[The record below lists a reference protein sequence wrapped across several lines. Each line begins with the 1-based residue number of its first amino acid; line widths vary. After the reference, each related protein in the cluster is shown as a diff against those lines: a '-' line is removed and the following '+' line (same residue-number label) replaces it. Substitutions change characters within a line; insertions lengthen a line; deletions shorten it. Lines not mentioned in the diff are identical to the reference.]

1 MREETLKGRGI
12 MQRDR
17 TQVTWYRFAA
27 PGILAVAL
35 ATVGCGAP
43 TATTSTAPVDET
55 ATETAQA
62 EETSTAAASA
72 PVRVGDVAPEFTAV
86 DSMGNTHS
94 LSDFRGQVVVLEWTN
109 HQCPYVGKHYSSG
122 NMQKLQTDATADGAV
137 WLSIISSAPG
147 KQGYVEADKANE
159 LTESRD
165 AAPTAVLLDSEGD
178 IGQLY
183 DARTTP
189 HMFVI
194 DEAGLVQ
201 YMGAID
207 SIPTADTADLEKADN
222 YVQAALTSVLASQP
236 VETTATQPYGCSVK
250 YDG

>member
-1 MREETLKGRGI
+1 

-17 TQVTWYRFAA
+17 TQAIWHRFAA
-27 PGILAVAL
+27 PGILALAL
-35 ATVGCGAP
+35 ATAGCGAP
-43 TATTSTAPVDET
+43 TATTTAPADD
-55 ATETAQA
+55 AAAETAQA
-62 EETSTAAASA
+62 EETATAAASG
-72 PVRVGDVAPEFTAV
+72 PVRVGEVAPDFTGV

-109 HQCPYVGKHYSSG
+109 HLCPFVGKHYDSG
-122 NMQKLQTDATADGAV
+122 NMQKLQAEATAEDIV

-147 KQGYVEADKANE
+147 KQGHVEAEKANE

-165 AAPTAVLLDSEGD
+165 ASPTAVLLDPTGD

-194 DEAGLVQ
+194 DEAGIVQ

-207 SIPTADTADLEKADN
+207 SIPTANTDDLAEAEN
-222 YVQAALTSVLASQP
+222 YVQKALTSVMASES
-236 VETTATQPYGCSVK
+236 VETAVTQPYGCSVK